1 MGDFPSEV
9 LFSFLFVGLLRRGT
23 FPSPK
28 KYPKGRWGDPGP
40 GHPLL
45 AFGQFTLQPP
55 FFIQSDTYKGDTR
68 LPLNFCR
75 ACGHLVTGAV
85 GYALR
90 LTALGLKVASCF
102 ADGSRS
108 VSRRRRKHD
117 IETKIRLPLQKAV
130 RRSPTRSPPQIGC
143 PKESGRF
150 CGCAASSPEAS
161 DWIKESKTLVLACFW
176 ILFARAKSIPG
187 FGGGAPVNQPR
198 VRGRGGPGAK
208 PRSGWLRKKRPAGK
222 TKQRL
227 CLTKR
232 QRRERPLRYHS
243 SCPGNRGHSSL

>member
-1 MGDFPSEV
+1 MNFYLFLFILHRMGNFSSEV
-9 LFSFLFVGLLRRGT
+9 LFSFLLAGLLRRGT
-23 FPSPK
+23 FPSPE
-28 KYPKGRWGDPGP
+28 KYPKGRWGDPR
-40 GHPLL
+40 
-45 AFGQFTLQPP
+45 PP

-143 PKESGRF
+143 PEDLT
-150 CGCAASSPEAS
+150 ASVAVQHQVRKRP
-161 DWIKESKTLVLACFW
+161 IGKT
-176 ILFARAKSIPG
+176 G
-187 FGGGAPVNQPR
+187 
-198 VRGRGGPGAK
+198 VRGVPGGVLVTFSP
-208 PRSGWLRKKRPAGK
+208 RKK
-222 TKQRL
+222 
-227 CLTKR
+227 
-232 QRRERPLRYHS
+232 
-243 SCPGNRGHSSL
+243 

>member
-9 LFSFLFVGLLRRGT
+9 LFFFLFVGLLRRGT
-23 FPSPK
+23 FPSPE

-130 RRSPTRSPPQIGC
+130 RRSWTRYPPEIRSPE
-143 PKESGRF
+143 ESVLQWQCSIKSGSVRLEKP
-150 CGCAASSPEAS
+150 GSGVSPAA
-161 DWIKESKTLVLACFW
+161 FW
-176 ILFARAKSIPG
+176 SLCRRGQSNPRLRRGIP
-187 FGGGAPVNQPR
+187 PN
-198 VRGRGGPGAK
+198 
-208 PRSGWLRKKRPAGK
+208 
-222 TKQRL
+222 
-227 CLTKR
+227 
-232 QRRERPLRYHS
+232 
-243 SCPGNRGHSSL
+243 SLEG

>member
-9 LFSFLFVGLLRRGT
+9 LFFFLLAGLLRRGT
-23 FPSPK
+23 FPSPE

-161 DWIKESKTLVLACFW
+161 DWENRGPGCPRRRFGY
-176 ILFARAKSIPG
+176 FAAEGKVTRAYGAEYPQTAWKADKG
-187 FGGGAPVNQPR
+187 AFGGTIRRKAP
-198 VRGRGGPGAK
+198 
-208 PRSGWLRKKRPAGK
+208 PAPPAK